1 MKEKRQEVILMTENN
16 QHIETMSY
24 EEALAEL
31 EKIIASLEADTPT
44 LQEAIEL
51 YERGQLLAQRCTNLL
66 EKAQLKVQTLSS
78 ARPME
83 GEFESDGS

>member
-1 MKEKRQEVILMTENN
+1 MIENN
-16 QHIETMSY
+16 QNIETMSY

-31 EKIIASLEADTPT
+31 EKIIASLEVDTPT

-51 YERGQLLAQRCTNLL
+51 YERGQLLAQRCAALL
-66 EKAQLKVQTLSS
+66 ENAQLKIQTLSS

-83 GEFESDGS
+83 SVFENDRSE